1 MSLAQQ
7 MHEKSV
13 KSYQRIL
20 EEIKLMVF
28 IEIDHMAESGK
39 TYASVNIASG
49 FNQDIVEWLVSEEF
63 IVRQGVNS
71 MIKIEW

>member
-1 MSLAQQ
+1 MNLAQR

-20 EEIKLMVF
+20 EETKQIVL
-28 IEIDHMAESGK
+28 IDINHMAESGK
-39 TYASVNIASG
+39 TYASVSIASD
-49 FNQDIVEWLVSEEF
+49 FNRDILEWLVSEGF
-63 IVRQGVNS
+63 IVKAGVNS